1 MRKSLGGHAK
11 FLECEA
17 SMNPV
22 LPPRIYWL
30 SLAVTM
36 VLSGCQSQAA
46 VMITEEERAA
56 ISKSV
61 EATWADMMAA
71 AEALNPDQIRASYV
85 DRPVVAV
92 NGLIIDDFDRDQ
104 FNGTRQ
110 WFRSL
115 RRFDGSYDHVHLEVL
130 DRRTAVATMNHHL
143 KWTDTAGTP
152 GEWNSAWTAV
162 FRLID
167 GRWKIAYSHE
177 STPQSPES

>member
-1 MRKSLGGHAK
+1 
-11 FLECEA
+11 
-17 SMNPV
+17 MNPV
-22 LPPRIYWL
+22 LPRRIYWL
-30 SLAVTM
+30 SLAATM
-36 VLSGCQSQAA
+36 VLSGCQSQSA

-56 ISKSV
+56 IARSV

-71 AEALNPDQIRASYV
+71 AKALNPDQIRASYV
-85 DRPVVAV
+85 DRPVVAI

-104 FNGTRQ
+104 FSGTRQ

>member
-1 MRKSLGGHAK
+1 
-11 FLECEA
+11 
-17 SMNPV
+17 MNPV
-22 LPPRIYWL
+22 PPLRIHWL
-30 SLAVTM
+30 SLVATM
-36 VLSGCQSQAA
+36 ALSSCQSQAA

-56 ISKSV
+56 IARSV

-71 AEALNPDQIRASYV
+71 AEALNPDPIRASYV
-85 DRPVVAV
+85 DRPVVAA
-92 NGLIIDDFDRDQ
+92 NGRIIGEFDRDQ
-104 FNGTRQ
+104 FDGTRR
-110 WFRSL
+110 WLRSL

-143 KWTDTAGTP
+143 KWIDTTGTA

-177 STPQSPES
+177 SISQSPES

>member
-1 MRKSLGGHAK
+1 
-11 FLECEA
+11 
-17 SMNPV
+17 MNRV
-22 LPPRIYWL
+22 LSPRISWP
-30 SLAVTM
+30 SLVATM

-46 VMITEEERAA
+46 VTVTEKERAA
-56 ISKSV
+56 IAKSV
-61 EATWADMMAA
+61 EATWADMMTAA
-71 AEALNPDQIRASYV
+71 KRLNPDQIRASYV

-92 NGLIIDDFDRDQ
+92 NGLIIEDFDRDQ
-104 FNGTRQ
+104 FDGTRQ

-115 RRFDGSYDHVHLEVL
+115 RRFDGSYAHVHLEVL

-143 KWTDTAGTP
+143 TWTDTAGTP

-177 STPQSPES
+177 STPRPES